1 MSNTIFN
8 YIKSKFLDN
17 KAFLVKI
24 KSDSF
29 NTVNKYK
36 TIYAF
41 IDKMGKWLV
50 FESF

>member
-8 YIKSKFLDN
+8 YRKSKFLDN

-24 KSDSF
+24 SMTHF
-29 NTVNKYK
+29 NPVNKYN

-50 FESF
+50 LENF